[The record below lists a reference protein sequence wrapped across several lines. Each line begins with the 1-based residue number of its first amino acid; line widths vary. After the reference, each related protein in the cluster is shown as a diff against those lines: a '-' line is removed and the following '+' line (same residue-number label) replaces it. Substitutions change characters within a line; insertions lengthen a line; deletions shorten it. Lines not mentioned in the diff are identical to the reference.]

1 MVYTLFWACPEAR
14 VRLSPF
20 LAMLLKPV
28 LRVSCGEVEF
38 DDHTEA
44 QVPAALVEVY
54 VPVVMSTV

>member
-1 MVYTLFWACPEAR
+1 
-14 VRLSPF
+14 
-20 LAMLLKPV
+20 MLLKPV